1 MADILKHLE
10 RLRNHEKRQARIEL
24 TEARSE
30 QTEIEQQLVENQA
43 YVEEVRNST
52 IDNDPMEVARY
63 HAFRLRMEMNRR
75 NQSTRLN
82 SASERVD
89 NCRDRLDNAV
99 RRAQPIEK
107 LLEQRADEAARE
119 ARKNE
124 ANMLDELGLQGW
136 WRKSA

>member
-10 RLRNHEKRQARIEL
+10 RLRSHEKRQARIDL
-24 TEARSE
+24 TEAQSE
-30 QTEIEQQLVENQA
+30 KSEIEDVLAENHA
-43 YVEEVRNST
+43 HVEETRNST

-63 HAFRLRMEMNRR
+63 HAFRLRMEMTRR
-75 NQSTRLN
+75 NQNDRLN
-82 SASERVD
+82 SVSGRVD
-89 NCRDRLDNAV
+89 NCRDRLDSAV
-99 RRAQPIEK
+99 RRAQTIEK

-124 ANMLDELGLQGW
+124 AAMLDELGLQGW

>member
-24 TEARSE
+24 TEAQVE
-30 QTEIEQQLVENQA
+30 QTDIEQKLQDNQA
-43 YVEEVRNST
+43 HVDETRNST

-63 HAFRLRMEMNRR
+63 HAFRLRMEMTRR
-75 NQSTRLN
+75 NQSDRLQGV
-82 SASERVD
+82 SERVD
-89 NCRDRLDNAV
+89 TCRTRLDSAV
-99 RRAQPIEK
+99 RRAQTIEK

-124 ANMLDELGLQGW
+124 ATMLDELGLQGW

>member
-24 TEARSE
+24 TEARTE
-30 QTEIEQQLVENQA
+30 QTEIEERLVEDQA
-43 YVEEVRNST
+43 HVEEIRNST

-75 NQSTRLN
+75 NQSARLT

-89 NCRDRLDNAV
+89 VCRGRLDNAV
-99 RRAQPIEK
+99 RRAQTIEK
-107 LLEQRADEAARE
+107 LLEQRADESARE

-124 ANMLDELGLQGW
+124 ATMLDELGLQGW

>member
-24 TEARSE
+24 TEAQNEKSMAEVELAENVAHVEKIRS
-30 QTEIEQQLVENQA
+30 
-43 YVEEVRNST
+43 ST
-52 IDNDPMEVARY
+52 SEDDPMEVARY
-63 HAFRLRMEMNRR
+63 HAFRLRMEMTRR
-75 NQSTRLN
+75 RQSSRLN
-82 SASERVD
+82 GASDRVD
-89 NCRDRLDNAV
+89 VCRDRLDNAV
-99 RRAQPIEK
+99 RRAQTIEK

-124 ANMLDELGLQGW
+124 ATMLDELGLQGW

>member
-24 TEARSE
+24 TEAQNEKDVAEVELAENVSHV
-30 QTEIEQQLVENQA
+30 QEI
-43 YVEEVRNST
+43 RDST
-52 IDNDPMEVARY
+52 SADDPMEVARY
-63 HAFRLRMEMNRR
+63 HAFRLRMEMTRR
-75 NQSTRLN
+75 RQSSRLN
-82 SASERVD
+82 GASDRVD
-89 NCRDRLDNAV
+89 MCRNRLDSAV
-99 RRAQPIEK
+99 RRAQTIEK

-124 ANMLDELGLQGW
+124 ATMLDELGLQGW